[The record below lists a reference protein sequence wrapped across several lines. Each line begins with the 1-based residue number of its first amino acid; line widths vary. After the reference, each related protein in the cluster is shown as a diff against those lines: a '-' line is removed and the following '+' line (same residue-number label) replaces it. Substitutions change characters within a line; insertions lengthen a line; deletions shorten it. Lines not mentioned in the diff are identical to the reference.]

1 MSDRDEELARLYRAL
16 AKEEPPEALDATI
29 LAASR
34 RAVVRP
40 SLARRWAGPV
50 SVAAVLVLAIG
61 VTLEMRDEAP
71 GIEAPATSPPAL
83 ERPRGEPAAPE
94 AKREEPVPEAR
105 RREERREIAPA
116 RPAPRAVAPQPAPP
130 ARAESNVAPAPA
142 APSASSP
149 APAPAAPAASKI
161 VPMQAR
167 PSRSTLGVP
176 EEKRLSAPAAA
187 SSAPAAADL
196 ATRPSRE
203 RADDPAALLEAIAKL
218 RAAGEDAEADRA
230 LEDFRRRYPGYR
242 IDAAT
247 WERVRPR

>member
-16 AKEEPPEALDATI
+16 AKEEPPEALDAAI

-196 ATRPSRE
+196 ATPPSRG

>member
-16 AKEEPPEALDATI
+16 AKEEPPETLDAAI

-167 PSRSTLGVP
+167 PSRTTLGVP
-176 EEKRLSAPAAA
+176 EEKRLSAPATA

-196 ATRPSRE
+196 ATRSSPD

>member
-16 AKEEPPEALDATI
+16 AKEEPPEALDAAI

-196 ATRPSRE
+196 ATRPSRG

>member
-16 AKEEPPEALDATI
+16 AKEEPPEALDAAI

>member
-16 AKEEPPEALDATI
+16 AKEEPPEALDAAI

-242 IDAAT
+242 IDAPT

>member
-16 AKEEPPEALDATI
+16 AKEEPPEALDAAI

-196 ATRPSRE
+196 ATRPSRD